1 MIKVVWQL
9 AESNAIHD
17 RELKE
22 QEDAIKKI
30 RAVNDKYTEE
40 TGKKKKYF
48 ILTMGCQMNAHDS
61 EKLSFMLTDM
71 GYEQTETENEADFI
85 LYNTC
90 CVRENAEEKVYGR
103 LGYLKHYKES
113 NKDITIA
120 LCGCMMQQET
130 VIAKIKK
137 TFKNVDIVFGTFNI
151 YKLPSLMLTNME
163 TGETVFDIWQ
173 EHGEIMEDFESIR
186 KIPFKA
192 SVNIMYGCNNFCS
205 YCIVPYVR
213 GRERSRR
220 PDDIL
225 KEVKKLA
232 SEGVKE
238 IMLLGQNVNSYGKT
252 LEEPVSFAKLLR
264 MINKVEGIERIRFMT
279 SHPKDLSDEL
289 IEAMRDCDKVCNY
302 LHLPVQSGSSAVLE
316 KMNRRYTKE
325 QYLTLVDKIKKA
337 IPDILISTDIIVG
350 FPRETEEDFSETLDV
365 VDKVGYSTAFT
376 FLYSKR
382 TGTPAAVMENQIP
395 EEVAKER
402 FNRLLEHVNSGVEK
416 VSEGMVGTVE
426 KVLVEDINRQD
437 GNMLTGR
444 TERNSLVHFE
454 GPQELIGQVIP
465 VKIIQN
471 KIFYL
476 IGERMK

>member
-48 ILTMGCQMNAHDS
+48 ILTMGCQMTAHDS

-289 IEAMRDCDKVCNY
+289 IEAMRDCDKVCN
-302 LHLPVQSGSSAVLE
+302 
-316 KMNRRYTKE
+316 
-325 QYLTLVDKIKKA
+325 
-337 IPDILISTDIIVG
+337 
-350 FPRETEEDFSETLDV
+350 
-365 VDKVGYSTAFT
+365 
-376 FLYSKR
+376 
-382 TGTPAAVMENQIP
+382 
-395 EEVAKER
+395 
-402 FNRLLEHVNSGVEK
+402 
-416 VSEGMVGTVE
+416 
-426 KVLVEDINRQD
+426 
-437 GNMLTGR
+437 
-444 TERNSLVHFE
+444 
-454 GPQELIGQVIP
+454 
-465 VKIIQN
+465 
-471 KIFYL
+471 
-476 IGERMK
+476 

>member
-1 MIKVVWQL
+1 M

-48 ILTMGCQMNAHDS
+48 ILTMGCQMNAYDS

-264 MINKVEGIERIRFMT
+264 MINKVEGIERIRIMT

-316 KMNRRYTKE
+316 KMNRR
-325 QYLTLVDKIKKA
+325 
-337 IPDILISTDIIVG
+337 
-350 FPRETEEDFSETLDV
+350 
-365 VDKVGYSTAFT
+365 
-376 FLYSKR
+376 
-382 TGTPAAVMENQIP
+382 
-395 EEVAKER
+395 
-402 FNRLLEHVNSGVEK
+402 
-416 VSEGMVGTVE
+416 
-426 KVLVEDINRQD
+426 
-437 GNMLTGR
+437 
-444 TERNSLVHFE
+444 
-454 GPQELIGQVIP
+454 
-465 VKIIQN
+465 
-471 KIFYL
+471 
-476 IGERMK
+476 

>member
-1 MIKVVWQL
+1 M

-350 FPRETEEDFSETLDV
+350 FPGETEEDFLETLDV

-382 TGTPAAVMENQIP
+382 TGTPTAVMENQIP

-416 VSEGMVGTVE
+416 VSEGMV
-426 KVLVEDINRQD
+426 L
-437 GNMLTGR
+437 
-444 TERNSLVHFE
+444 SLIH
-454 GPQELIGQVIP
+454 
-465 VKIIQN
+465 
-471 KIFYL
+471 IF
-476 IGERMK
+476 